1 MNQNGDTSVNQGQLT
16 HFDEHGRATMVD
28 ISNKEVTYRVA
39 TARVLIDMLQST
51 RERVE
56 QRLLK
61 KGDVLLVAELA
72 ASMGA
77 KKTPDLIPLCH
88 PIPLTSV
95 QVAHH
100 FLDRQGE
107 RATLEFQVTVSA
119 HYRTGIEM
127 EALTACSVAAL
138 TVYDMCKAIDR
149 GMVIRDLQVVHK
161 SGGKSGTFNVP
172 MASTD

>member
-1 MNQNGDTSVNQGQLT
+1 
-16 HFDEHGRATMVD
+16 
-28 ISNKEVTYRVA
+28 
-39 TARVLIDMLQST
+39 MLPST
-51 RERVE
+51 REQIE
-56 QRLLK
+56 QRLVK

-77 KKTPDLIPLCH
+77 KKTSDLIPLCH

-100 FLDRQGE
+100 FLDTQGD
-107 RATLEFQVTVSA
+107 RAVLEFEVTVSA

-127 EALTACSVAAL
+127 EALTACSMAAL

-161 SGGKSGTFNVP
+161 SGGKSGTFHAP